1 MENQQYLDTLL
12 RPIFHQLTLDLLLSK
27 PQHPNLIP
35 FIKSWLNQHESKFNV
50 QISAPAPVQ
59 APSSSKANAGSGK
72 KADKKNSFSDE
83 EEDEEV
89 DLLLRQRRF
98 EIKNFWKFNFL
109 IDLFI
114 YILCFT
120 RKMIIVH
127 RKKYMLYK
135 IYILALIILH
145 LYFLFFLRN

>member
-50 QISAPAPVQ
+50 QIAAPAPVP
-59 APSSSKANAGSGK
+59 APSSSKANVGSGK

-89 DLLLRQRRF
+89 DLLPQ
-98 EIKNFWKFNFL
+98 
-109 IDLFI
+109 
-114 YILCFT
+114 T
-120 RKMIIVH
+120 
-127 RKKYMLYK
+127 KKV
-135 IYILALIILH
+135 
-145 LYFLFFLRN
+145 